1 MNSVMQTPAFLKG
14 NVMGH
19 AGPRRGATPR
29 SLPDSLVS
37 VLRSAADAM
46 RDIPRVFRNAVIV
59 LSTGLALALGSS
71 ASLAQDKAAAK
82 VAKPDLAAGQQIAA
96 GVCAGCH
103 AADGNSP
110 SPANPKLA
118 AQHAAYLAKQLHN
131 FKPQAEGKA
140 PERNNAVM
148 QGFAAAL
155 NDQQIRDVAAYF
167 AAQKLKPAAAKN
179 KDLVE
184 LGQKIYRGG
193 IADKGVPACAG
204 CHSPNGAGIPDQ
216 YPRLQG
222 QYAEYTESQLV
233 AFRQGTRANS
243 TQMMTIASRMSD
255 KEMKAVSDYIAGL
268 R

>member
-1 MNSVMQTPAFLKG
+1 MQMPAFRKG
-14 NVMGH
+14 SH
-19 AGPRRGATPR
+19 HPHCALSPF
-29 SLPDSLVS
+29 SLCVPLVTRLQRAAL
-37 VLRSAADAM
+37 VLRNATMVIATSLGLSMVPIIASA
-46 RDIPRVFRNAVIV
+46 
-59 LSTGLALALGSS
+59 
-71 ASLAQDKAAAK
+71 QEKAAGK
-82 VAKPDLAAGQQIAA
+82 PAKPDIAAGQQIAS

-131 FKPQAEGKA
+131 FKPQAEGKP
-140 PERNNAVM
+140 PERNNAIM
-148 QGFAAAL
+148 QGFASAL
-155 NDQQIRDVAAYF
+155 NDQQIRDVSAYF

-243 TQMMTIASRMSD
+243 SQMMTIAARMSD

>member
-1 MNSVMQTPAFLKG
+1 V
-14 NVMGH
+14 
-19 AGPRRGATPR
+19 RRLQKAA
-29 SLPDSLVS
+29 L
-37 VLRSAADAM
+37 VLRNATMVIAAS
-46 RDIPRVFRNAVIV
+46 
-59 LSTGLALALGSS
+59 LGLAMVPNI
-71 ASLAQDKAAAK
+71 ASAQDKAAGK
-82 VAKPDLAAGQQIAA
+82 PAKPDIAAGQQIAS

-131 FKPQAEGKA
+131 FKPQAEGKP
-140 PERNNAVM
+140 PERNNAIM
-148 QGFAAAL
+148 QGFASAL
-155 NDQQIRDVAAYF
+155 NDQQIRDVSAYF

-193 IADKGVPACAG
+193 IAEKGVPACAG

-243 TQMMTIASRMSD
+243 SQMMTIAARMSD

>member
-1 MNSVMQTPAFLKG
+1 MNSFMQMPAFRKG
-14 NVMGH
+14 SHNPH
-19 AGPRRGATPR
+19 CALGPFSLCVPLVRRLQKAA
-29 SLPDSLVS
+29 L
-37 VLRSAADAM
+37 VLRNATMVIAAS
-46 RDIPRVFRNAVIV
+46 
-59 LSTGLALALGSS
+59 LGLAMVPNI
-71 ASLAQDKAAAK
+71 ASAQDKAAGK
-82 VAKPDLAAGQQIAA
+82 PAKPDIAAGQQIAS

-131 FKPQAEGKA
+131 FKPQAEGKP
-140 PERNNAVM
+140 PERNNAIM
-148 QGFAAAL
+148 QGFASAL
-155 NDQQIRDVAAYF
+155 NDQQIRDVSAYF

-193 IADKGVPACAG
+193 IAEKGVPACAG

-243 TQMMTIASRMSD
+243 SQMMTIAARMSD

>member
-1 MNSVMQTPAFLKG
+1 MQMPAFRKG
-14 NVMGH
+14 SH
-19 AGPRRGATPR
+19 HPHCALSPF
-29 SLPDSLVS
+29 SLRVPLVTRLQRAAL
-37 VLRSAADAM
+37 VLR
-46 RDIPRVFRNAVIV
+46 NATMVIATS
-59 LSTGLALALGSS
+59 LGLAMVPII
-71 ASLAQDKAAAK
+71 ASAQDKAAGK
-82 VAKPDLAAGQQIAA
+82 PAKPDIAAGQQIAS

-131 FKPQAEGKA
+131 FKPQAEGKP
-140 PERNNAVM
+140 PERNNAIM
-148 QGFAAAL
+148 QGFASAL
-155 NDQQIRDVAAYF
+155 NDQQIRDVSAYF

-204 CHSPNGAGIPDQ
+204 CHSPNGVGIPDQ

-243 TQMMTIASRMSD
+243 SQMMTIAARMSD

>member
-1 MNSVMQTPAFLKG
+1 MTLVDSRKRCAGAASVARRFL
-14 NVMGH
+14 M
-19 AGPRRGATPR
+19 GATVAL
-29 SLPDSLVS
+29 LPVVAPVPQGSGAFSGSGL
-37 VLRSAADAM
+37 
-46 RDIPRVFRNAVIV
+46 
-59 LSTGLALALGSS
+59 GLA
-71 ASLAQDKAAAK
+71 LAQDKAAKAPR
-82 VAKPDLAAGQQIAA
+82 PDPAAGQQVAA

-131 FKPQAEGKA
+131 FKPQADGKP
-140 PERNNAVM
+140 PERNNAIM

-155 NDQQIRDVAAYF
+155 SDQQIRDVSAYF
-167 AAQKLKPAAAKN
+167 ATQKLKPAAAKN

-193 IADKGVPACAG
+193 ITDKGVPACAG

-222 QYAEYTESQLV
+222 QYADYTESQLV
-233 AFRQGTRANS
+233 AFRSGVRANS
-243 TQMMTIASRMSD
+243 AQMMTISARLSD
-255 KEMKAVSDYIAGL
+255 KEIKAVSDYIAGL

>member
-1 MNSVMQTPAFLKG
+1 MNSVMQMPNFKQGTKRPLREFLLRG
-14 NVMGH
+14 LLLTEFLSRERPLS
-19 AGPRRGATPR
+19 ACSIRGAMTR
-29 SLPDSLVS
+29 G
-37 VLRSAADAM
+37 
-46 RDIPRVFRNAVIV
+46 FV
-59 LSTGLALALGSS
+59 LSLALALFTLGPVS
-71 ASLAQDKAAAK
+71 SLAQDKQAAK
-82 VAKPDLAAGQQIAA
+82 PAKPDIAAGQQIAA

-103 AADGNSP
+103 AADGNSA

-131 FKPQAEGKA
+131 FKPQAEGKP
-140 PERNNAVM
+140 PERNNAIM
-148 QGFAAAL
+148 QGFASTL
-155 NDQQIRDVAAYF
+155 NDQQIRDVSAYF

-179 KDLVE
+179 KELVE

-193 IADKGVPACAG
+193 IAEKGVPACAG

-233 AFRQGTRANS
+233 AFRAGTRANS
-243 TQMMTIASRMSD
+243 AQMMTISARLSD

>member
-1 MNSVMQTPAFLKG
+1 MSPF
-14 NVMGH
+14 
-19 AGPRRGATPR
+19 
-29 SLPDSLVS
+29 SLRVPLVTRLQRAAL
-37 VLRSAADAM
+37 VLR
-46 RDIPRVFRNAVIV
+46 NATMVIASS
-59 LSTGLALALGSS
+59 LGLAMVPII
-71 ASLAQDKAAAK
+71 ASAQDKAAGK
-82 VAKPDLAAGQQIAA
+82 PAKPDIAAGQQIAS

-131 FKPQAEGKA
+131 FKPQAEGKP
-140 PERNNAVM
+140 PERNNAIM
-148 QGFAAAL
+148 QGFASAL
-155 NDQQIRDVAAYF
+155 NDQQIRDVSAYF

-204 CHSPNGAGIPDQ
+204 CHSPNGVGIPDQ

-243 TQMMTIASRMSD
+243 SQMMTIAARMSD

>member
-1 MNSVMQTPAFLKG
+1 MQMPAFRKG
-14 NVMGH
+14 SH
-19 AGPRRGATPR
+19 HPHCALSPF
-29 SLPDSLVS
+29 SLRVPLVTRLQRAAL
-37 VLRSAADAM
+37 VLR
-46 RDIPRVFRNAVIV
+46 NATMVIATS
-59 LSTGLALALGSS
+59 LGLAMVPII
-71 ASLAQDKAAAK
+71 ASAQDKAAGK
-82 VAKPDLAAGQQIAA
+82 PAKPDIAAGQQIAS

-131 FKPQAEGKA
+131 FKPQAEGKP
-140 PERNNAVM
+140 PERNNAIM
-148 QGFAAAL
+148 QGFASAL
-155 NDQQIRDVAAYF
+155 NDQQIRDVSAYF

-193 IADKGVPACAG
+193 IAEKGVPACAG

-243 TQMMTIASRMSD
+243 SQMMTIAARMSD

>member
-1 MNSVMQTPAFLKG
+1 MSPF
-14 NVMGH
+14 
-19 AGPRRGATPR
+19 
-29 SLPDSLVS
+29 SLRVPLVTRLQRAAL
-37 VLRSAADAM
+37 VLR
-46 RDIPRVFRNAVIV
+46 NATMVIASS
-59 LSTGLALALGSS
+59 LGLAMVPII
-71 ASLAQDKAAAK
+71 ASAQDKAAGK
-82 VAKPDLAAGQQIAA
+82 PAKPDIAAGQQIAS

-131 FKPQAEGKA
+131 FKPQAEGKP
-140 PERNNAVM
+140 PERNNAIM
-148 QGFAAAL
+148 QGFASAL
-155 NDQQIRDVAAYF
+155 NDQQIRDVSAYF

-243 TQMMTIASRMSD
+243 SQMMTIAARMSD

>member
-1 MNSVMQTPAFLKG
+1 MQMPAFRKG
-14 NVMGH
+14 SH
-19 AGPRRGATPR
+19 HPHCALSPF
-29 SLPDSLVS
+29 SLRVPLVTRLQRAAL
-37 VLRSAADAM
+37 VLR
-46 RDIPRVFRNAVIV
+46 NATMVIATS
-59 LSTGLALALGSS
+59 LGLAMVPII
-71 ASLAQDKAAAK
+71 ASAQDKAAGK
-82 VAKPDLAAGQQIAA
+82 PAKPDIAAGQQIAS

-131 FKPQAEGKA
+131 FKPQAEGKP
-140 PERNNAVM
+140 PERNNAIM
-148 QGFAAAL
+148 QGFASAL
-155 NDQQIRDVAAYF
+155 NHQQIRDVSAYF

-243 TQMMTIASRMSD
+243 SQMMTIAARMSD

>member
-1 MNSVMQTPAFLKG
+1 MNSVMQMSAFRKG
-14 NVMGH
+14 SHNPH
-19 AGPRRGATPR
+19 RAL
-29 SLPDSLVS
+29 SLLALRVPLLTRLQSAAL
-37 VLRSAADAM
+37 VLR
-46 RDIPRVFRNAVIV
+46 NATMVIATS
-59 LSTGLALALGSS
+59 LGLAMVTNI
-71 ASLAQDKAAAK
+71 ASAQDKAAGK
-82 VAKPDLAAGQQIAA
+82 PAKPDIAAGQQIAS

-131 FKPQAEGKA
+131 FKPQAEGKP
-140 PERNNAVM
+140 PERNNAIM

-155 NDQQIRDVAAYF
+155 NDQQIRDVSAYF
-167 AAQKLKPAAAKN
+167 AAQKLKPASAKN

-193 IADKGVPACAG
+193 IADKGVPSCAG

-243 TQMMTIASRMSD
+243 TQMMTIAARMSD

>member
-1 MNSVMQTPAFLKG
+1 MQMPAFRKG
-14 NVMGH
+14 SH
-19 AGPRRGATPR
+19 HPHCALSPF
-29 SLPDSLVS
+29 SLRVPLVTRLQRAAL
-37 VLRSAADAM
+37 VLR
-46 RDIPRVFRNAVIV
+46 NATMVIATS
-59 LSTGLALALGSS
+59 LGLAMVPII
-71 ASLAQDKAAAK
+71 ASAQDKAAGK
-82 VAKPDLAAGQQIAA
+82 PAKPDIAAGQQIAS

-131 FKPQAEGKA
+131 FKPQAEGKP
-140 PERNNAVM
+140 PERNNAIM
-148 QGFAAAL
+148 QGFASAL
-155 NDQQIRDVAAYF
+155 NDQQIRDVSAYF

-243 TQMMTIASRMSD
+243 SQMTTIAARMSD

>member
-1 MNSVMQTPAFLKG
+1 MNSFMQMPAFRKG
-14 NVMGH
+14 SH
-19 AGPRRGATPR
+19 HPHCALSPF
-29 SLPDSLVS
+29 SLRVPLVTSLQRAAL
-37 VLRSAADAM
+37 VLR
-46 RDIPRVFRNAVIV
+46 NATMVIATS
-59 LSTGLALALGSS
+59 LGLAMVPII
-71 ASLAQDKAAAK
+71 ASAQDKAAGK
-82 VAKPDLAAGQQIAA
+82 PAKPDIAAGQQIAS

-131 FKPQAEGKA
+131 FKPQAEGKP
-140 PERNNAVM
+140 PERNNAIM
-148 QGFAAAL
+148 QGFASAL
-155 NDQQIRDVAAYF
+155 NDQQIRDVSAYF

-204 CHSPNGAGIPDQ
+204 CHSPNGVGIPDQ

-243 TQMMTIASRMSD
+243 SQMMTIAARMSD

>member
-1 MNSVMQTPAFLKG
+1 MQMPAFRKG
-14 NVMGH
+14 SH
-19 AGPRRGATPR
+19 HPHCALSPF
-29 SLPDSLVS
+29 SLCVPLVTRLQRAAL
-37 VLRSAADAM
+37 VLRNATMVIATSLGLSMVPIIASA
-46 RDIPRVFRNAVIV
+46 
-59 LSTGLALALGSS
+59 
-71 ASLAQDKAAAK
+71 QEKAAGK
-82 VAKPDLAAGQQIAA
+82 PAKPDIAAGQQIAS

-131 FKPQAEGKA
+131 FKPQAEGKL
-140 PERNNAVM
+140 PERNNAIM
-148 QGFAAAL
+148 QGFASAL
-155 NDQQIRDVAAYF
+155 NDQQIRDVSAYF

-243 TQMMTIASRMSD
+243 SQMMTIAARMSD